1 MLYQEP
7 VRRGSNE
14 SASRQ
19 VRSASTNRPCAE
31 SEAPR
36 KLFAVAWLAEDS
48 KTCRNS
54 FSAARK
60 SRSGVKAR
68 KPNAIRTSAR
78 LGARL
83 TALSAVRRAS
93 PYALAASS
101 VAKLAAYWRQA
112 CDSLA

>member
-14 SASRQ
+14 SPSRQ

-36 KLFAVAWLAEDS
+36 KLFAVAWLGEDS

-60 SRSGVKAR
+60 SRSGVEAR
-68 KPNAIRTSAR
+68 KPNVIRTSTR
-78 LGARL
+78 SGARL
-83 TALSAVRRAS
+83 KALSAARRAS
-93 PYALAASS
+93 SYALGASS
-101 VAKLAAYWRQA
+101 EAKLAAYWRQTS
-112 CDSLA
+112 DNLA